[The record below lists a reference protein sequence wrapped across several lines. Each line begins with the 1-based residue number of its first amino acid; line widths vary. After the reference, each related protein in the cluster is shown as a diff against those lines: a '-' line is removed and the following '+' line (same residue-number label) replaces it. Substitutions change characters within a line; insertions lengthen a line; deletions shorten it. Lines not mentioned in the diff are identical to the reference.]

1 MPGRCFPFP
10 GDAKAECIRGL
21 NLQGGMEF
29 PEAVNSFSLVSVS

>member
-21 NLQGGMEF
+21 NLKGGTEL
-29 PEAVNSFSLVSVS
+29 PEVVNTFSPVSVP